1 MKLPREAPTLTKLC
15 IKSIALNINLWCQ
28 GVEEFHLERCR
39 YLLTAFD
46 EYTLPDHLALQIL
59 NALALR
65 KKLTLS
71 NFVMFLNSS
80 LVQLDLHE
88 CGGYITDHFI
98 RQVSIPFPSL
108 APSSRLLPHL
118 TLLFFA
124 SRWPSEPSAFAGS
137 TSRRASRS
145 PTRRSSTSR
154 VGCGVCSPW
163 T

>member
-80 LVQLDLHE
+80 LAQLDLHE

-98 RQVSIPFPSL
+98 RQVSVPFPSL
-108 APSSRLLPHL
+108 APLTRL
-118 TLLFFA
+118 
-124 SRWPSEPSAFAGS
+124 
-137 TSRRASRS
+137 
-145 PTRRSSTSR
+145 
-154 VGCGVCSPW
+154 
-163 T
+163 